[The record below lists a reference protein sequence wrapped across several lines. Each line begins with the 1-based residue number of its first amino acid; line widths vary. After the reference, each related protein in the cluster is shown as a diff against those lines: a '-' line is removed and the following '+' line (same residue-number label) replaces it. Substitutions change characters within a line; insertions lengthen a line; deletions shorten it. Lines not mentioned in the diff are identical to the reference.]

1 MRLWASA
8 LCSLPFAQ
16 AALNES
22 DVMSASDVYLHC
34 HQRAE
39 SEIAEEL
46 RRLALHACV
55 NAAGC

>member
-1 MRLWASA
+1 VRLWASA

-39 SEIAEEL
+39 SEIAEDF
-46 RRLALHACV
+46 RQLAFRPA
-55 NAAGC
+55 